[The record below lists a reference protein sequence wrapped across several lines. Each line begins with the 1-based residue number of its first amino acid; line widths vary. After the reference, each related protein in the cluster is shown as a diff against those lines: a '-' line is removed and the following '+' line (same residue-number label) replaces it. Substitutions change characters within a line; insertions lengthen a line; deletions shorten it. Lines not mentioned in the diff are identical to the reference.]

1 MVKFQATII
10 WVILYPY
17 ILVVLN
23 RMPEK
28 VFIYIYIKA
37 YFCLKI
43 KFDNYGILL
52 WLYLYMKLSILLFL
66 KNNKNKYWCA
76 KILMDSL
83 K

>member
-52 WLYLYMKLSILLFL
+52 
-66 KNNKNKYWCA
+66 
-76 KILMDSL
+76 
-83 K
+83 